1 MHTQSAIIPLA
12 VVFTALL
19 SGCATILKNPRE
31 RLPIVGPADV
41 LVATIDSGAVP
52 IFLDKSN
59 QRYVEISA
67 AKDAHLIVTGGG
79 RRDTVLLE
87 TSPSPGYAAVDAVAL
102 FVGLAVDGVTGAWNS
117 FNDQGITYLNDSI
130 AKRVG
135 RTEGWQAVSASAL
148 SPGEGNKRFGLSAGL
163 FVNHLNLPTLMGLF
177 SLPSLVS
184 GFGGQLSLRVAPGFE
199 IGASADVAHGTTYN
213 VASGGEFY
221 PVAANGGLQTQT
233 FHGFV
238 RANLRRAST
247 AESDGGWRLMIGG
260 GMTRC
265 EASYGYDTRKFLD
278 ILAGRG
284 WLPTAAIGAGYR
296 TGLYFIEARVML
308 GLSTVAMR
316 SASDHTLFKRDEVIT
331 NARIFM
337 ITFRSGLHI
346 GI

>member
-12 VVFTALL
+12 VLFVALL

-31 RLPIVGPADV
+31 RVPIVGPDDV
-41 LVATIDSGAVP
+41 LVTTFDSGSVP
-52 IFLDKSN
+52 IYLDKRN
-59 QRYVEISA
+59 HRYVELSA
-67 AKDAHLIVTGGG
+67 AKDAGLIVTGGG
-79 RRDTVLLE
+79 RRDTVVLE
-87 TSPSPGYAAVDAVAL
+87 ASPSPGYAAVDAVAL

-148 SPGEGNKRFGLSAGL
+148 SPGEGNKKFGLSAGL
-163 FVNHLNLPTLMGLF
+163 FVNHLNLPTLMGLV

-184 GFGGQLSLRVAPGFE
+184 GFGGQLALRVAPGFE
-199 IGASADVAHGTTYN
+199 IGAAADVTHGSTYD
-213 VASGGEFY
+213 VASGGEYY
-221 PVAANGGLQTQT
+221 PVAENGGLQTQT

-238 RANLRRAST
+238 RANLSGARA
-247 AESDGGWRLMIGG
+247 EFDGGWRLMIGG

-278 ILAGRG
+278 ILTGRG

-308 GLSTVAMR
+308 GLSPVAMR
-316 SASDHTLFKRDEVIT
+316 SVSDHTLFKRDEVIT
-331 NARIFM
+331 NASIFM